1 MPRLDFVPSRD
12 GFHFANHFANHIGPF
27 TSYGRCGGMT
37 YAALDYYLNRR
48 PVPTHAEGDFGD
60 QLAPHDGSRLADY
73 ILRRQVASLANAGA
87 AKFLTWQGFWT
98 SARDRVERTSRHE
111 FPDLRHRIDAGHL
124 TPLGLVSAGGL
135 TDSHQVLAYGYE
147 VIDGA
152 GVAVIYDN
160 NRPDVECVLRP
171 NHALDAIEEFDRS
184 EDPTLTGRPFETWRG
199 WFVHDD
205 YDLSRPPLPDYQ
217 DFELTG
223 QAVVDGT
230 ALRFAVL
237 NVGEYDAHVQA
248 FGADVRRED
257 GVPFGAGVGAAVTS
271 GPVRLTPGA
280 GHQSRAELPVG
291 LGEVRVAPAM
301 QTDQGHW
308 LDVTGPARSP
318 LPGRVPFLSN

>member
-12 GFHFANHFANHIGPF
+12 GFHFANHFANHVGPF

-37 YAALDYYLNRR
+37 YAVLDYYLNRR

-98 SARDRVERTSRHE
+98 SARDRVERTIKHE
-111 FPDLRHRIDAGHL
+111 FPDLRHRIDGRQL
-124 TPLGLVSAGGL
+124 TPLGLVSGGGL
-135 TDSHQVLAYGYE
+135 TDSHQVLAYGYD
-147 VIDGA
+147 VIA
-152 GVAVIYDN
+152 SVGVTYIYDN
-160 NRPDVECVLRP
+160 NRPDVECALRP
-171 NHALDAIEEFDRS
+171 NPALDAIDEYDLS
-184 EDPTLTGRPFETWRG
+184 EDPGMTGAPFETWRG

-205 YDLSRPPLPDYQ
+205 YDLTRAPVPDYQ

-223 QAVVDGT
+223 QPVIDGA

-237 NVGEYDAHVQA
+237 NVGDYDAHVRA
-248 FGADVRRED
+248 FGADVRGAD
-257 GVPFGAGVGAAVTS
+257 GAPLGAGIGAALAP
-271 GPVRLTPGA
+271 GPVRLAPGA
-280 GHQSRAELPVG
+280 GHQSSATLPSG
-291 LGEVRVAPAM
+291 LGEVRVGPAM

-318 LPGRVPFLSN
+318 LPGRLQFLSA